1 MRMDT
6 SINIII
12 FYVFKKSI
20 ALYFSFKERD
30 ILFIF
35 LGPM

>member
-1 MRMDT
+1 MDT

-12 FYVFKKSI
+12 FYVFRKSI
-20 ALYFSFKERD
+20 ALYFGFKEKH